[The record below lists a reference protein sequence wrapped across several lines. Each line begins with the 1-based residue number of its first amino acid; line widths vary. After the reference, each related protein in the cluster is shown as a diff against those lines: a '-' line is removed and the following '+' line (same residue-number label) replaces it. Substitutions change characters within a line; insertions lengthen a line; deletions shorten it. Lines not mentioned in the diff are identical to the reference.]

1 MFDKEESLH
10 RNKHK
15 EITIL
20 CLLKMPKLLNFSVPQ
35 SLTKMVLIIK
45 VLSKS

>member
-1 MFDKEESLH
+1 MFDKEAALH
-10 RNKHK
+10 RHEYK
-15 EITIL
+15 EVRIL
-20 CLLKMPKLLNFSVPQ
+20 CLLKMPKLLHF